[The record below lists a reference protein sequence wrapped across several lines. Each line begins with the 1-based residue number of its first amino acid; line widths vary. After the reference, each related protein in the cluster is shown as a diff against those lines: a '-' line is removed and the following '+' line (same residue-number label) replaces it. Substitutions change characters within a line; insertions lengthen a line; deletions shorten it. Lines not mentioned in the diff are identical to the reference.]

1 VGVLTAIGSLWLGL
15 GWSTL
20 PAAPG
25 ATVTAAPKVAIPGK
39 ITCALRNCP
48 VHAALLRSNT
58 KGVIAMAADDDDA
71 VDLGISLETVA
82 NIVDLAR
89 AIEGKEETDPEQEDE
104 DPDSPA
110 GLLQETEEDAT
121 SEVLTEIIESLN
133 TEEQA
138 ALIALA
144 WTGRGDYDASEWPDA
159 IKLAGERN
167 SGGGTANYLLD
178 MDLLGDLLAE
188 GVAAFGLSIEDVTRW
203 RTLQRS

>member
-1 VGVLTAIGSLWLGL
+1 
-15 GWSTL
+15 
-20 PAAPG
+20 
-25 ATVTAAPKVAIPGK
+25 
-39 ITCALRNCP
+39 
-48 VHAALLRSNT
+48 
-58 KGVIAMAADDDDA
+58 MAADDDDA

-110 GLLQETEEDAT
+110 GLLQETEEDST
-121 SEVLTEIIESLN
+121 PEVLTEIIESLN

-144 WTGRGDYDASEWPDA
+144 WTGRGDYDASEWSEA
-159 IKLAGERN
+159 IKLAAERN
-167 SGGGTANYLLD
+167 AGGGTANYLLD

-188 GVAAFGLSIEDVTRW
+188 GVAAFGLSIEDVAR
-203 RTLQRS
+203 